1 MPTACSP
8 FSFNFV
14 PSLLTFFILA
24 PYLSFKN
31 IQSMLVSVRAC
42 LPFFLVFSLPTYL
55 FLKSSEYLPLLLTFL
70 KSRESDKMSYV
81 SVPSVSTAC
90 LPFFSSPYL
99 YFLNLASLSTIPLL
113 TFFKSSNLAPLFT
126 YLFEI

>member
-70 KSRESDKMSYV
+70 KSRESDKVSMSVRRVCQRLAY
-81 SVPSVSTAC
+81 
-90 LPFFSSPYL
+90 LFFSSPYL

-126 YLFEI
+126 YLF